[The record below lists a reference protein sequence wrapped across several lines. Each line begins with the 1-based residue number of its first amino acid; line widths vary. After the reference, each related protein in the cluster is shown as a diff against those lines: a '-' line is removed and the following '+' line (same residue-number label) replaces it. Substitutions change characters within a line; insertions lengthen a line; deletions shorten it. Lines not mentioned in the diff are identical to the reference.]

1 MCGIETRIEA
11 ASNAIGIG
19 AIFTFLGL
27 YIGFIF
33 LVSCGAILA
42 LKELS
47 ESADS
52 MPRYTMLRKLGVEEK
67 EISRSIFRQSG
78 IFFLLPLLLACL
90 HSYAGM
96 RFAKIGLDL
105 LVTDNYT
112 KPVIFTAIILIAIY
126 GGYFLLTFL
135 GSKAIVKEQK

>member
-1 MCGIETRIEA
+1 MHWYQSGAGNGFMHGLETRIEA

-19 AIFTFLGL
+19 ALVTFLGL

-52 MPRYTMLRKLGVEEK
+52 MPRYTMLRKLGVEER
-67 EISRSIFRQSG
+67 EISRVNREG
-78 IFFLLPLLLACL
+78 
-90 HSYAGM
+90 
-96 RFAKIGLDL
+96 
-105 LVTDNYT
+105 
-112 KPVIFTAIILIAIY
+112 
-126 GGYFLLTFL
+126 
-135 GSKAIVKEQK
+135 